1 MFGEPAEDPVH
12 GVLEKSGKI
21 RILGAHDPI
30 ETGMV
35 DFPAKNAKPA
45 RKAFDPSTIPP
56 RPVPPWGPAGSS
68 IR

>member
-21 RILGAHDPI
+21 RIFGAHDPI

-35 DFPAKNAKPA
+35 DFPAENAKPDA
-45 RKAFDPSTIPP
+45 KSL
-56 RPVPPWGPAGSS
+56 
-68 IR
+68 